1 MKFEDITYAKPD
13 DTPLLM
19 RVYFPDQP
27 IGQGIVMIHG
37 GAWTANDRLTP
48 FVLNE
53 ALASRGMLVA
63 SLDFR
68 CGPDFQHPTASS
80 DIAAGIRFVRSNA
93 KEWGI
98 DADRIGLIGSSSGGH
113 LALFTAI
120 QPNVTLHQQTPF
132 VGQDASIEVSAE
144 VAYLIALWPVSDP
157 LYRYHH
163 AIDTNRP
170 ELIEAHDG
178 FFLDVSQMR
187 EASVCKVLHD
197 HKHTHLPPALVVQPG
212 EDANVPRTM
221 TLELVQA
228 YQNANGHLSY
238 RFMPGLPHAFA
249 YESSAATTECELY
262 IWQFVQSQ
270 IG

>member
-1 MKFEDITYAKPD
+1 
-13 DTPLLM
+13 
-19 RVYFPDQP
+19 
-27 IGQGIVMIHG
+27 MIHG

-53 ALASRGMLVA
+53 ALARRGLLVA

-68 CGPDFQHPTASS
+68 CGPDYQHPTASS
-80 DIAAGIRFVRSNA
+80 DIAAGIRYVRNNA

-98 DADRIGLIGSSSGGH
+98 DSDQIGLIGSSSGGH

-120 QPNVTLHQQTPF
+120 QPNVSIHQQTTF
-132 VGQDASIEVSAE
+132 VGQDTSVSAE

-170 ELIEAHDG
+170 ELIAAHDG
-178 FFLDVSQMR
+178 FFADVSQMR
-187 EASVCKVLHD
+187 EASVSKVLNE

-212 EDANVPRTM
+212 EDTNVPRTM
-221 TLELVQA
+221 TLELIRA
-228 YQNANGHLSY
+228 YQNANGQLSY

-249 YESSAATTECELY
+249 YESSAATTDCELH

-270 IG
+270 IE

>member
-13 DTPLLM
+13 DISLLM

-37 GAWTANDRLTP
+37 GAWTVNDRLTP
-48 FVLNE
+48 YVLNE
-53 ALASRGMLVA
+53 ALASRGMLVV

-80 DIAAGIRFVRSNA
+80 DIAAGIRYVRSNA
-93 KEWGI
+93 MEWGI
-98 DADRIGLIGSSSGGH
+98 DADQIGLIGSSSGGH

-120 QPNVTLHQQTPF
+120 QPNIPAHQQTLF
-132 VGQDASIEVSAE
+132 VGQDTSNDVSAE

-170 ELIEAHDG
+170 ELIAAHDG

-187 EASVCKVLHD
+187 EASVSKVLHD
-197 HKHTHLPPALVVQPG
+197 RKHTHLPPALVVQPG

-221 TLELVQA
+221 TLELVRA

-249 YESSAATTECELY
+249 YESSAATMECELY